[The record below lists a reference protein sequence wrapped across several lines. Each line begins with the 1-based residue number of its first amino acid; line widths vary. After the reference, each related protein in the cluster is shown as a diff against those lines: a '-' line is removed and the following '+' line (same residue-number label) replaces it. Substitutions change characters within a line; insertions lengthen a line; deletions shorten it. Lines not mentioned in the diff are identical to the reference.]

1 MKTLTDTM
9 RKQGFVPAGM
19 ADQFD
24 SGIAGHCYGFYL
36 PEVGLC
42 HLRRAYFGGTIAVQP
57 YSHGTHINRQQYA
70 IADEARQKDLGAML
84 AHLGLAPRKPYD
96 KPEVQ
101 RGDEEAQISALCA
114 RNPYM

>member
-1 MKTLTDTM
+1 MKTLTETM
-9 RKQGFVPAGM
+9 RKLGFVPAGM

-24 SGIAGHCYGFYL
+24 SGITGHCYGFEF

-42 HLRRAYFGGTIAVQP
+42 HLRRAYFGGAVVVQP
-57 YSHGTHINRQQYA
+57 YGNRQQYA

-84 AHLGLAPRKPYD
+84 ALLGL
-96 KPEVQ
+96 VQ
-101 RGDEEAQISALCA
+101 RAPYTRPAVTIGPRDHEHLIDALCA